1 MKRTL
6 VLLLSGAVAL
16 AAADL
21 PVTQVVLYKH
31 GIGFFERSGRLAPGE
46 SARVE
51 FNASDMN
58 DVLKSLTIEERG
70 GGKIAGLRYD
80 SMDPLSHA
88 LDAFPFHIA
97 DAQPLSGLLDQLK
110 GARVELKLGDRT
122 VAGAVVGGRIVAATH
137 TLPEREQ
144 LTLLMDDGELHT
156 LDLGAANGI
165 RFGDA
170 HLQQQFKDYLAM
182 VAAARSK
189 DKRAVYIDSTGAKE
203 REIVASYTVPQP
215 VWKSSYRLIFGS
227 TGQPVIEGWAMVDNT
242 SGEDWTNVALSL
254 VSGRPISFVS
264 QLYAPK
270 YVERPTADLP
280 DEAAAR
286 PVIHE
291 GDFEAALATAP
302 PSTPAAHSMA
312 MRKAGVSAGALGALA
327 SGPGSGGGIGSGMS
341 VASVAPSS
349 IVSDAT
355 ARELGELF
363 EYRIS
368 QPVTIHKNE
377 SALLPFLQQ
386 KIDSRKLLIY
396 SGGASEH
403 PTNAAELT
411 NSTGKTLDG
420 GPITVY
426 DGGAYGGEALMETLK
441 SGDKRLI
448 SYAVDLGTRVTTAF
462 GSKTAVIREIHASR
476 GVIATRLAA
485 EETRTYTA
493 RNVDQK
499 AKTLILEHTIRPG
512 YALINQKPAEKT
524 SSAYRFEIPLAAGAT
539 REFAVSEERVYDQ
552 SYTVTGMTPDA
563 VLEYVR
569 NRELSDAA
577 RSQLQQIADRKRQ
590 VADNAAALAGA
601 DAEVSSLTI
610 DETRIRQNIAS
621 LNSVSGQQQQVQNYA
636 RQLQETEG
644 KLAALRDKQADLRKQ
659 KTALEA
665 ALAGMIEAL
674 TF

>member
-6 VLLLSGAVAL
+6 VLLLSGAAAL

-31 GIGFFERSGRLAPGE
+31 GIGFFERSGRLSPGE
-46 SARVE
+46 SARLE

-88 LDAFPFHIA
+88 LEAFPFRIA

-110 GARVELKLGDRT
+110 GARVDLKMGDRA
-122 VAGAVVGGRIVAATH
+122 VAGVVVGGRMTAATN
-137 TLPEREQ
+137 TQPEREQ
-144 LTLLMDDGELHT
+144 LTLLMDDGEMRT
-156 LDLGAANGI
+156 LDLGAANGM
-165 RFGDA
+165 RFADA

-182 VAAARSK
+182 VATARSK
-189 DKRAVYIDSTGAKE
+189 DKRAVYIDSTGGKD

-215 VWKSSYRLIFGS
+215 VWKSSYRLILGA

-242 SGEDWTNVALSL
+242 SSEDWTNVALSL

-264 QLYAPK
+264 RLYAPK
-270 YVERPTADLP
+270 YVERPTFDLP
-280 DEAAAR
+280 DDTAAR

-291 GDFEAALATAP
+291 GDFEAMLAAPAP
-302 PSTPAAHSMA
+302 PPPASAAPRA
-312 MRKAGVSAGALGALA
+312 MRGMAVARKAAPGGAMGGLMSGEGGA
-327 SGPGSGGGIGSGMS
+327 
-341 VASVAPSS
+341 APSS
-349 IVSDAT
+349 IVSDAA

-363 EYRIS
+363 EYRMS

-386 KIDSRKLLIY
+386 KIDCRKLLIY
-396 SGGASEH
+396 SSGGSEH

-420 GPITVY
+420 GPVTVY

-462 GSKTAVIREIHASR
+462 GGKDAVIREIHASR
-476 GVIATRLAA
+476 GVLSTRMAA

-499 AKTLILEHTIRPG
+499 AKTLILEHATRPG
-512 YALINQKPAEKT
+512 YALLNQKPTEKT
-524 SSAYRFEIPLAAGAT
+524 ASAYRFEIALAAGAT
-539 REFAVSEERVYDQ
+539 REFAVSEERVYEQ
-552 SYTVTGMTPDA
+552 TYAVTGMTPDA

-577 RSQLQQIADRKRQ
+577 RRQMLQIAAQKRQ
-590 VADNAAALAGA
+590 VADNDRALADAAAQ
-601 DAEVSSLTI
+601 VTSLTS
-610 DETRIRQNIAS
+610 DETRIRQNIGR
-621 LNSVSGQQQQVQNYA
+621 LNGVSGQQQQVQNYA
-636 RQLQETEG
+636 RQLDNHEQQ
-644 KLAALRDKQADLRKQ
+644 LATLRDKQEELRKQ

-665 ALAGMIEAL
+665 ALAGMIDAL

>member
-6 VLLLSGAVAL
+6 VLLFAGAAWL

-46 SARVE
+46 SARLE

-88 LDAFPFHIA
+88 LEAFPFQIGE
-97 DAQPLSGLLDQLK
+97 AQALSGLLDQLK
-110 GARVELKLGDRT
+110 GARVELKLGDRA
-122 VAGAVVGGRIVAATH
+122 VSGVVVGARLTAATN
-137 TLPEREQ
+137 TQPEREQ
-144 LTLLMDDGELHT
+144 LTLLMDDGELHS

-182 VAAARSK
+182 VATARSK
-189 DKRAVYIDSTGAKE
+189 DKRAVYIDSTGARE

-215 VWKSSYRLIFGS
+215 VWKSSYRLIIGA
-227 TGQPVIEGWAMVDNT
+227 TGQPVMEGWAMVDNT

-264 QLYAPK
+264 QLYAPR
-270 YVERPTADLP
+270 YVDRPTADLP
-280 DEAAAR
+280 DDAAAR

-291 GDFEAALATAP
+291 EAFGLSRAEAPPPPATA
-302 PSTPAAHSMA
+302 AAPVPHAMA
-312 MRKAGVSAGALGALA
+312 ARKSAAPGSPVNGNLPGEAGGALMDL
-327 SGPGSGGGIGSGMS
+327 
-341 VASVAPSS
+341 VAPSS

-386 KIDSRKLLIY
+386 NIDARKLLIY

-426 DGGAYGGEALMETLK
+426 DGGAYGGEALM
-441 SGDKRLI
+441 
-448 SYAVDLGTRVTTAF
+448 
-462 GSKTAVIREIHASR
+462 
-476 GVIATRLAA
+476 
-485 EETRTYTA
+485 
-493 RNVDQK
+493 
-499 AKTLILEHTIRPG
+499 
-512 YALINQKPAEKT
+512 
-524 SSAYRFEIPLAAGAT
+524 
-539 REFAVSEERVYDQ
+539 
-552 SYTVTGMTPDA
+552 
-563 VLEYVR
+563 
-569 NRELSDAA
+569 
-577 RSQLQQIADRKRQ
+577 
-590 VADNAAALAGA
+590 
-601 DAEVSSLTI
+601 
-610 DETRIRQNIAS
+610 
-621 LNSVSGQQQQVQNYA
+621 
-636 RQLQETEG
+636 
-644 KLAALRDKQADLRKQ
+644 
-659 KTALEA
+659 
-665 ALAGMIEAL
+665 
-674 TF
+674 